1 MFRLYD
7 GGRFRARVSFRL
19 GLRDRV
25 GNEIRVTIRAEI
37 EEVFGPSLL
46 EVGWVSSACLDE
58 VGDHGKVF
66 CGHVKH

>member
-37 EEVFGPSLL
+37 E
-46 EVGWVSSACLDE
+46 
-58 VGDHGKVF
+58 
-66 CGHVKH
+66 